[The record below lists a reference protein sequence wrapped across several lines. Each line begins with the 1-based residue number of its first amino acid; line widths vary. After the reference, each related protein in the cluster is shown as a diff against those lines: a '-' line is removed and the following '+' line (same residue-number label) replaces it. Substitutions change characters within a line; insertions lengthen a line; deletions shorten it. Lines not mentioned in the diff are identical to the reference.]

1 MSTLGGTSKL
11 RRAFAG
17 VALPWALLRSK
28 AVKLAVLALPLM
40 LISANAAAQTFRIT
54 QSSGLFALPAN
65 AKSVD
70 WAVVNNSAVS
80 RTVRV
85 TVYRHGIGIPRA
97 EVLPGP
103 LTFTLAPN
111 EMTHNANSV
120 GPGQPFEQGFNYE
133 VQVETN
139 SPRVHP
145 LVQVWEDC
153 GNCVIAGTAIPA
165 GSWVR
170 VN

>member
-1 MSTLGGTSKL
+1 
-11 RRAFAG
+11 
-17 VALPWALLRSK
+17 
-28 AVKLAVLALPLM
+28 
-40 LISANAAAQTFRIT
+40 
-54 QSSGLFALPAN
+54 
-65 AKSVD
+65 
-70 WAVVNNSAVS
+70 
-80 RTVRV
+80 VRV

-97 EVLPGP
+97 EVVPGP

-111 EMTHNANSV
+111 EMMHNANSV

-133 VQVETN
+133 VQLETN
-139 SPRVHP
+139 SLRVHP

-170 VN
+170 IN